1 MSVTIDQIK
10 ASISETK
17 TKNIQSGLV
26 GCEFSDSVRSEFEK
40 KGWNMFSC
48 DFLPSSNPLNE
59 KHYQGDV
66 LDLLELDWDLGIF
79 HPPCTY
85 LTVSQA
91 WTFNRPDLYPDRE
104 EKRAEAITFVE
115 SLWRCSI
122 PYLCIENPVGF
133 LSTMSEL
140 GKPSQSIQPYNFG
153 EDASKK
159 TCLWLRNIPLLT
171 NTQYVEPRLVNGKK
185 RWSNQT
191 DSGQN
196 RLGPSDDRWAKRSE
210 TFKGI
215 AKAMADQWTEHFVK
229 ILQD

>member
-1 MSVTIDQIK
+1 MPITVNQIK
-10 ASISETK
+10 ASISESK
-17 TKNIQSGLV
+17 GKGIKSGLV

-48 DFLPSSNPLNE
+48 DLLPSSNPLNK

-66 LDLLELDWDLGIF
+66 LDLLELGVF

-91 WTFNRPDLYPDRE
+91 WTFNRPDLYPHRE
-104 EKRAEAITFVE
+104 QQRADSISFVE
-115 SLWRCSI
+115 SIWDCSI
-122 PYLCIENPVGF
+122 PHLCIENPVGF
-133 LSTMSEL
+133 LSTMSKL
-140 GKPSQSIQPYNFG
+140 GKPTQSIQPYNFG

-159 TCLWLRNIPLLT
+159 TCLWLRGLNALT
-171 NTQYVEPRLVNGKK
+171 NTQYVAPRLVNGKK

-196 RLGPSDDRWAKRSE
+196 RLGPSEDRWAKRSE
-210 TFKGI
+210 TFSGI
-215 AKAMADQWTEHFVK
+215 AKAMADQWTEYLVK